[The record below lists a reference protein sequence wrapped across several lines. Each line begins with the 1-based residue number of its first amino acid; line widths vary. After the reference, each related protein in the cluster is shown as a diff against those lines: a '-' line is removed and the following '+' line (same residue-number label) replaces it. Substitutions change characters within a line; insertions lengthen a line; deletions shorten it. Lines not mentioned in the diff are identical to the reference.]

1 MKLSVVTQIFLYC
14 KIYTT
19 RKIYYFLSNT
29 GVLTRPVNK
38 QNYSRLTTTPL
49 FAHNNMQEE
58 IKKLDPLKLSKGTG
72 VLGRISDVLTRSGRT
87 VGKFSLDRHS
97 VALVGIPG
105 VTKNPIIVNQ
115 NGVVEFKVSDEI
127 RSLIRSLHN
136 KTLPESGFF
145 GETWSSS
152 FLDSLGSSEML
163 TTALDGVAIDVE
175 FPSTYLGKQ
184 LQTVSRLIATRED
197 RGVDTDMFYV
207 EIFGFDTHAD
217 VEEQLKDRF
226 IEINDAIAS
235 FSEQL
240 KELNLWN
247 NVTTVQVSDFA
258 RTLTPNSGSYS
269 FLRII
274 YLSTH
279 TILCNSPNFFI

>member
-1 MKLSVVTQIFLYC
+1 M
-14 KIYTT
+14 
-19 RKIYYFLSNT
+19 
-29 GVLTRPVNK
+29 
-38 QNYSRLTTTPL
+38 
-49 FAHNNMQEE
+49 
-58 IKKLDPLKLSKGTG
+58 
-72 VLGRISDVLTRSGRT
+72 
-87 VGKFSLDRHS
+87 
-97 VALVGIPG
+97 
-105 VTKNPIIVNQ
+105 NQ